1 MTKYIDSSK
10 QKLTSVVVDKLKLEY
25 FEGEKKWL

>member
-1 MTKYIDSSK
+1 MSKCIDSSK
-10 QKLTSVVVDKLKLEY
+10 QKLNSVVVDKLKLQY

>member
-10 QKLTSVVVDKLKLEY
+10 QKLNSVVVDKLKLEY